1 MTVHLQTAYLSLGS
15 NLGDRRLNLRS
26 AIEVLDSHPEIHVTR
41 VSPMYET
48 EPVGY
53 LDQPDFLNLVIELK
67 TSLEAKKLWKI
78 TSSTEIE
85 LGRQRDIKWGPRTI
99 DIDILLVDQ
108 QVIDTV
114 DLTLPH
120 PRMAER
126 AFVLLPLADLAGDLV
141 HPVTRQTVTDMAN
154 RVEGKD
160 GVFLCKIPL
169 ASGLEPTE
177 S

>member
-1 MTVHLQTAYLSLGS
+1 
-15 NLGDRRLNLRS
+15 LGDRRLNLRT
-26 AIEVLDSHPEIHVTR
+26 AIDALDAQPEIEVTR
-41 VSPMYET
+41 ISPIYET

-67 TSLEAKKLWKI
+67 TALDAKNLWKI
-78 TSSTEIE
+78 TSSTETE

-108 QVIDTV
+108 QVIDTA

-120 PRMAER
+120 PRMADR
-126 AFVLLPLADLAGDLV
+126 AFVLLPLADLAGELV
-141 HPVTRQTVTDMAN
+141 HPVTRQTVSEMAN

-169 ASGLEPTE
+169 ASGCEPTE